1 VDANLLKGTLDLIL
15 LSILERGEKYG
26 GQIIGEVQLET
37 GGYFSFKEGT
47 LYPAL
52 HRLEKQK
59 LVTAEF
65 RQLPRGGSPVRFYQ
79 LTDAGGTALEQKRS
93 ELARFNAAVRTL
105 VGGEV

>member
-1 VDANLLKGTLDLIL
+1 MDANLLKGTLDLIL

-59 LVTAEF
+59 FVTAEF

-79 LTDAGGTALEQKRS
+79 LTDAGGKALEQKRF